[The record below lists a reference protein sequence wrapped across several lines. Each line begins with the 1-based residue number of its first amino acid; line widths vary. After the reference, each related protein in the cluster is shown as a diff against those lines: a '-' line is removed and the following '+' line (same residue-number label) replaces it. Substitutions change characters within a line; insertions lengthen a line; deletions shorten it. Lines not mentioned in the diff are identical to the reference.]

1 MRTLAKI
8 LASETGASRNADSFA
23 FDNPGGKAPE
33 AFKPADVANDLRP
46 PQESRPSKSDKSE
59 PRTRHFRSIWI
70 SDIHLGTRGCK
81 AEFLLSFLK
90 YHESEYLYLVGDIVD
105 GWALKRSWF
114 WKQSHNDV
122 IQKILRKARRG
133 TKVIYIPGNHDE
145 VLRDYTDHH
154 FGGVVVRKEAIHTA
168 ADGKRYL
175 VIHGDEFDGI
185 VHYAKWL
192 AHMGDY
198 AYTLAL
204 TFNHW
209 FNLARRR
216 LGLPYWSLSAYLKH
230 KVKNAVEF
238 ISGFEELV
246 ATEARRR
253 KVNGVICGHIHH
265 ADIRQ
270 IDDITYCNDGDW
282 VESCT
287 ALAEDAKGNMQIIR
301 WARRAWALEQ
311 RKGAAQTAETV
322 K

>member
-1 MRTLAKI
+1 
-8 LASETGASRNADSFA
+8 
-23 FDNPGGKAPE
+23 
-33 AFKPADVANDLRP
+33 
-46 PQESRPSKSDKSE
+46 
-59 PRTRHFRSIWI
+59 
-70 SDIHLGTRGCK
+70 
-81 AEFLLSFLK
+81 
-90 YHESEYLYLVGDIVD
+90 
-105 GWALKRSWF
+105 
-114 WKQSHNDV
+114 
-122 IQKILRKARRG
+122 
-133 TKVIYIPGNHDE
+133 
-145 VLRDYTDHH
+145 
-154 FGGVVVRKEAIHTA
+154 VVVRKEAIHTA

-192 AHMGDY
+192 AHLGDY

-246 ATEARRR
+246 ASEARRR

-287 ALAEDAKGNMQIIR
+287 ALAEDMNGKMQIIR

-311 RKGAAQTAETV
+311 RKNAVRTAEAV